1 MRSLILA
8 LVLGLRTH
16 HPPLGQDVT
25 TVVQAVA
32 KGTSCQRSEGFAQ
45 LDCEYRVGKG
55 LYFSIAGVGRDDAAV
70 TFFKVDWDAD
80 YYATVGVGRGHQCVI
95 VKAGAKTR
103 FPLAMAFVSPRSGK
117 VFDNWQACDS
127 A

>member
-1 MRSLILA
+1 MRSLLLA
-8 LVLGLRTH
+8 LVLGLHTNH
-16 HPPLGQDVT
+16 YPLGQGGNP
-25 TVVQAVA
+25 VVQAVA
-32 KGTSCQRSEGFAQ
+32 RGTSCKRSEGSAQ
-45 LDCEYRVGKG
+45 LDCEYHVGKG
-55 LYFSIAGVGRDDAAV
+55 LYFAIAGVGRDDAAI

-117 VFDNWQACDS
+117 VLDNWQSCDK